1 MGAVLRTSEHEEVRD
16 GDRRMA
22 TPPHS
27 TALLEGVEEGVDEVQ
42 GTPKAW
48 NVRESSLA
56 VGQYE
61 EIILAQGKQLD
72 SKHDPNEQ
80 SPKISRMD
88 QVGGRLPLRRHAHR
102 NIGNCPLR
110 IRTVGGVGG
119 RRRDCPAPPTRFSGT
134 SVRDRDHV
142 DHFGMAA
149 SLTLGSSAARH
160 CHASVKPEQEKRSG
174 CRSV

>member
-1 MGAVLRTSEHEEVRD
+1 MSFGVGAVLQTSEHEEVRD

-27 TALLEGVEEGVDEVQ
+27 TALQEDVEEGVYEVQ

-61 EIILAQGKQLD
+61 VIILAHGKQLD

-80 SPKISRMD
+80 SPKIPGMD

-102 NIGNCPLR
+102 NISNRPLR
-110 IRTVGGVGG
+110 IRMVGGVGG
-119 RRRDCPAPPTRFSGT
+119 RRGDFSLAPLLFR
-134 SVRDRDHV
+134 
-142 DHFGMAA
+142 
-149 SLTLGSSAARH
+149 
-160 CHASVKPEQEKRSG
+160 
-174 CRSV
+174 

>member
-1 MGAVLRTSEHEEVRD
+1 MQLLRTSEHEEVRD

-27 TALLEGVEEGVDEVQ
+27 TALLEDVEEGVDEVQ

-56 VGQYE
+56 VDQYE
-61 EIILAQGKQLD
+61 EIILAHGKQLD

-80 SPKISRMD
+80 SPKIPRMD

-102 NIGNCPLR
+102 NIGNRPLR

-119 RRRDCPAPPTRFSGT
+119 RRRDCPAPPTRFGK
-134 SVRDRDHV
+134 V
-142 DHFGMAA
+142 AP
-149 SLTLGSSAARH
+149 
-160 CHASVKPEQEKRSG
+160 VKPSSLAIFLVPAKGRLFFFQGTLLFRSF
-174 CRSV
+174 RSDSRA